1 MCLWFR
7 GFQELF
13 AAASGVVKRSDEF
26 SFWCIDVRLF
36 LTNAIKNLIKAVTS
50 YGSRPVV

>member
-1 MCLWFR
+1 
-7 GFQELF
+7 
-13 AAASGVVKRSDEF
+13 
-26 SFWCIDVRLF
+26 